1 VDAEPALTWRLLAL
15 DSATLLAEAA
25 YPLSGE
31 PLSLA
36 VAPVGNRAYAHVLH
50 RARQSAIVEIDLASG
65 ASHTLVLLPGES
77 LGNLVVTEEHVYA
90 PHTMGDEVWVI
101 DRQRGRLV
109 STIRVGRHPMHLFM
123 AQSWLPVPAADA
135 PIHVRSAIPVPA

>member
-1 VDAEPALTWRLLAL
+1 MSLNLSAEPQ
-15 DSATLLAEAA
+15 AA
-25 YPLSGE
+25 DIVAHAVVPAIETVGLRKAYRGTVVLHD
-31 PLSLA
+31 LSLA

-109 STIRVGRHPMHLFM
+109 SSIRVGRHPMHLFM
-123 AQSWLPVPAADA
+123 AQS
-135 PIHVRSAIPVPA
+135 